1 MSGRQSA
8 AVDAAL
14 AMIGTSDHAGQVI
27 TAYRAAILTGIALS
41 TIYRAKK
48 RVMVKHEEVTPA

>member
-14 AMIGTSDHAGQVI
+14 AMIGTRDQHGQVI
-27 TAYRAAILTGIALS
+27 TAYKAAMLTGIALS
-41 TIYRAKK
+41 TIYRAEK
-48 RVMVKHEEVTPA
+48 RISVKHEEVTPA